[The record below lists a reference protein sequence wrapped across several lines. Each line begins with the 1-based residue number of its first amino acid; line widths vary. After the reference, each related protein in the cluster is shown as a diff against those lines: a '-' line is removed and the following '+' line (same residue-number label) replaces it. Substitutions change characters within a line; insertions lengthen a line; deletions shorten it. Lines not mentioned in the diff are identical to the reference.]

1 MSLLT
6 EIKLNDNCGKL
17 KTKCKGIEGVGVIV
31 PDPEHQRLTSLLK
44 YVKVEVCDWMQRTI

>member
-44 YVKVEVCDWMQRTI
+44 YVKVEVCD